1 MSNFYSSSKTKNT
14 QPWWFWILL
23 AAFLVVASI
32 TAWMAF
38 RMVRDAVISLAASF
52 PEFQLQQE
60 PDASPAIW
68 DELQPF
74 DVNAPLQGENA
85 PPPQPWDGKSRVTVL
100 LLGVDHRDWNPDD
113 GPPRTDTIIL
123 ATIDP
128 QSETAGVLSIPRDLW
143 VEIPGFGYSKINQA
157 YFLGEANRLPEGGAG
172 LAIDTV
178 EAFLEIP
185 ISYYVVVD
193 FNAFVSL
200 IDEIGGVQI
209 DIPYSIELDPLGD
222 HNTTTVKPGVQTLSG
237 DLALAYARA
246 RNTPGSDFDRIQ
258 RQQQIIFAVR
268 DQVFRLEMI
277 STLMQKA
284 PTLYENVAQGVK
296 TNLSL
301 QQIVQLAWLSLQI
314 PDENIHRKSIRPE
327 HVYSTISPQG
337 WSILQPIYEEIF
349 ALRDAVFDSQ
359 PASVPTVVAGM
370 SLAQRT
376 VEEKAIIEVLNGT
389 FFAGLASRTA
399 EFLEGKNLQVGE
411 IGNADQIY
419 AATTIIDYTGKPYT
433 LSYLAQLLNVPQN
446 KIYHRY
452 DPDKEADI
460 VVLLGEDWAANN
472 EMP

>member
-1 MSNFYSSSKTKNT
+1 M
-14 QPWWFWILL
+14 I
-23 AAFLVVASI
+23 AFVVVASI

-38 RMVRDAVISLAASF
+38 RMVRDAVVSLAASL
-52 PEFQLQQE
+52 PELKLQAPE
-60 PDASPAIW
+60 EGPALW
-68 DELQPF
+68 DEIQPF

-85 PPPQPWDGKSRVTVL
+85 PPPQPWDGVSRVTVL

-172 LAIDTV
+172 LALDTV
-178 EAFLEIP
+178 EALLDISIP
-185 ISYYVVVD
+185 YYVVLD

-200 IDEIGGVQI
+200 IDEIGGVEV
-209 DIPYSIELDPLGD
+209 DIPETIELDPLGD
-222 HNTTTVKPGVQTLSG
+222 HNTTTLKPGVQTLSG
-237 DLALAYARA
+237 ELALAYARA

-268 DQVFRLEMI
+268 DQVFRLDMI
-277 STLMQKA
+277 
-284 PTLYENVAQGVK
+284 PTLIQRAPALYEKVAQGVK

-301 QQIVQLAWLSLQI
+301 QQVAQLAWLSIQI
-314 PDENIHRKSIRPE
+314 PEENIQRKSVRPE
-327 HVYSTISPQG
+327 HVYSTISFQG
-337 WSILQPIYEEIF
+337 WSILQPIYEEIY
-349 ALRDAVFDSQ
+349 ALRDAVFNSQ
-359 PASVPTVVAGM
+359 PAAVPTVVAGM
-370 SLAQRT
+370 SLEQRA
-376 VEEKAIIEVLNGT
+376 VEEKALIEVLNGT
-389 FFAGLASRTA
+389 FYTGLASRTA
-399 EFLEGKNLQVGE
+399 DFLRGKNLQVGE
-411 IGNADQIY
+411 IGNADHIY

-433 LSYLAQLLNVPQN
+433 LSFLAEVLNVPQN